1 MTIEA
6 FTSGTSLGWLE
17 SFGLYPGLPWI
28 HAAYALS
35 ASPADIRAKLQPGLE
50 DNLKTSQSQPGSG
63 QGGGKRLAIPH
74 ELIHIFEKYNPVIM
88 PAPKSCQ
95 GMIQSSYMLLS
106 YHPTIQSKC
115 IT

>member
-1 MTIEA
+1 M
-6 FTSGTSLGWLE
+6 SRTSLGWLA

-28 HAAYALS
+28 HTAYARG
-35 ASPADIRAKLQPGLE
+35 ASPADIPAKLQSELE
-50 DNLKTSQSQPGSG
+50 DNLKTRQSQTRSG
-63 QGGGKRLAIPH
+63 EGGGERLNIPH
-74 ELIHIFEKYNPVIM
+74 ELIHILEKYNPVIM